1 MTNDSGNDMN
11 KIVGTHDILFIVLDT
26 LRYDVA
32 EKLCAAGRTPNLA
45 RLLPNHK
52 WEKRH
57 TPGSFTYAAHQAFF
71 AGFLPTPVEPGRHER
86 LFALRFEGSVTTG
99 SVTCVLDGPDIVT
112 GLRARGY
119 HTACIGGVGFFNKQN
134 PLGCVLPN
142 LFDESHWSTETGV
155 TDPRS
160 TEHQVDVAK
169 RILSEQAAKSA
180 TSRLFLF
187 MNISALHQPNY
198 FYLQDASNS
207 GGKKDNAKDTIES
220 HGAALEYIDRALEP
234 LFTAFRT
241 RSTKTPTFAI
251 VCSDHGSAYGEDG
264 FRGHRVAHPSV
275 WNVPYG
281 EFILSPL

>member
-1 MTNDSGNDMN
+1 MKHHHDMN

-32 EKLCAAGRTPNLA
+32 EKLCASGRTPNLA
-45 RLLPNHK
+45 GLLPDHQ
-52 WEKRH
+52 WEQRH
-57 TPGSFTYAAHQAFF
+57 TSGSFTYAAHQAFF
-71 AGFLPTPVEPGRHER
+71 AGFLPTPAVPGHHER

-160 TEHQVDVAK
+160 TEHQVTIAK
-169 RILSEQAAKSA
+169 KILEEQAGK
-180 TSRLFLF
+180 RLFLF

-198 FYLQDASNS
+198 FYVQDASNS
-207 GGKKDNAKDTIES
+207 REKRDTIES
-220 HGAALEYIDRALEP
+220 HAAALEYVDRSLGP
-234 LFTAFRT
+234 LFSTL
-241 RSTKTPTFAI
+241 RSRSPRAPTFAI

-281 EFILSPL
+281 EFILTPL